1 MKRSMKRLWL
11 KDGPMDRQTKWGVDS
26 TLLSHATKTRGA
38 NFSFSLDGTTVVIC
52 ALEQVLCP
60 LHSAICSAFVWLCKY
75 EKTCIA
81 AHQWGYYSSLSSFSL
96 LRSIPLFLILRR
108 INKGVYWSLFEHA
121 DTSKHVFEQHCS
133 SMRVFLSI
141 LAHIA
146 HLAQSYFSRIF
157 SAINTFKCSWFNLG
171 NK

>member
-1 MKRSMKRLWL
+1 MKTVWNVYDWRTDWWTDKQM
-11 KDGPMDRQTKWGVDS
+11 V
-26 TLLSHATKTRGA
+26 LSHATKTRGA

-60 LHSAICSAFVWLCKY
+60 LHSTICSAFVWLCKY
-75 EKTCIA
+75 ERTCIA

-96 LRSIPLFLILRR
+96 IRSIPLFLILRR
-108 INKGVYWSLFEHA
+108 INKGVYWCLFEHA

-141 LAHIA
+141 LAH
-146 HLAQSYFSRIF
+146 LAQYFIF
-157 SAINTFKCSWFNLG
+157 CFFLMG
-171 NK
+171 

>member
-1 MKRSMKRLWL
+1 MKRLWL

-75 EKTCIA
+75 ERTCIA

-96 LRSIPLFLILRR
+96 IRSIPLFLILRR
-108 INKGVYWSLFEHA
+108 INKGVYWCLFEHA
-121 DTSKHVFEQHCS
+121 VTRKHVFEHICS

-141 LAHIA
+141 LAYVH
-146 HLAQSYFSRIF
+146 SFFS
-157 SAINTFKCSWFNLG
+157 
-171 NK
+171 